1 MSSDNPF
8 SAPPGNRGRQR
19 PGPTIELEATEI
31 ESKPAAPTQAAASAS
46 EEAAMNH
53 QDSAGSASAS
63 APPPQEPPTGWARLG
78 FLAEPRWRPIAA
90 GAGALLLLIA
100 VVLAGAQFWGGG
112 EDDGGGTGRLEARIA
127 RLERQIRELSGRT
140 PPAVDPKLVDEL
152 ASRVAKLEAALSA
165 ARWPGADS
173 VVLDRISTLEGAVKA
188 LDEKIGV
195 VARRTDEI
203 AVIASDARAKADAT
217 AAALAELAQKVAR
230 LGSPGVQR
238 DDLDALVDQV
248 AALDRSSKELGE
260 EVAKRGAG
268 GIADRAGRLALISAA
283 LSAAVER
290 GDAYA
295 TELATAKALG
305 GDANAL
311 GPLEPFAPTGV
322 PSAASLGSELTA
334 LVPALTQAAGL
345 APRDANFLDRL
356 QAGAERLV
364 RIRPIDAVP
373 GDDPAA
379 VLTRIEIRA
388 KEADIAGALAEL
400 AKLPAEAQAPAKPW
414 IAKAQAR
421 IAALTASRRFAADA
435 LAALAKAP

>member
-1 MSSDNPF
+1 MAAAPVGSKRGSRDSSGRSANFPGARPPRSIRSSSMSSQAASP
-8 SAPPGNRGRQR
+8 SSKRRSR
-19 PGPTIELEATEI
+19 PG
-31 ESKPAAPTQAAASAS
+31 
-46 EEAAMNH
+46 
-53 QDSAGSASAS
+53 AG
-63 APPPQEPPTGWARLG
+63 
-78 FLAEPRWRPIAA
+78 
-90 GAGALLLLIA
+90 
-100 VVLAGAQFWGGG
+100 
-112 EDDGGGTGRLEARIA
+112 
-127 RLERQIRELSGRT
+127 
-140 PPAVDPKLVDEL
+140 
-152 ASRVAKLEAALSA
+152 
-165 ARWPGADS
+165 S

-238 DDLDALVDQV
+238 DDLDALANQV
-248 AALDRSSKELGE
+248 AALDRSSKALGE
-260 EVAKRGAG
+260 EVAKRGAD

-283 LSAAVER
+283 LTAAVER

-311 GPLEPFAPTGV
+311 GPLEPFASTGV

-364 RIRPIDAVP
+364 RIRPLAAAP
-373 GDDPAA
+373 ADDPAA

-400 AKLPAEAQAPAKPW
+400 AKLPAEAQAPAKAW

-421 IAALTASRRFAADA
+421 IAALAASRRFAADA